1 VAAATRY
8 HWLRSASSLTLKGS
22 RCPATGWPPT
32 FHCANDCVAAAP
44 RFTSAAPAIV
54 DNVTAAI
61 VAGRRPDGSSGVK
74 RIGGISKVPKDD
86 WIIGIVSNVT
96 GNGFVSEKN
105 V

>member
-1 VAAATRY
+1 M
-8 HWLRSASSLTLKGS
+8 
-22 RCPATGWPPT
+22 
-32 FHCANDCVAAAP
+32 
-44 RFTSAAPAIV
+44 

-74 RIGGISKVPKDD
+74 RIGGISEVPKDD

>member
-1 VAAATRY
+1 
-8 HWLRSASSLTLKGS
+8 
-22 RCPATGWPPT
+22 
-32 FHCANDCVAAAP
+32 
-44 RFTSAAPAIV
+44 V